1 MAKLSFRYGA
11 MNAGKSTH
19 LLQVAYNF
27 EENGKK
33 VLLIKPSVDT
43 KGDDKVVS
51 RIGAERKVDILLKSE
66 DSLFDN
72 YFNLIK
78 EVDAILVDE
87 VQFLKKEQIT
97 ELWVI
102 TKECD
107 IPVLCFGLK
116 TDFQT
121 NLFEASKRLFE
132 LGDEFI
138 ELATIC
144 PCGKKARFNA
154 RLVNGNYTDSGNVI
168 EIDGSNSSIE
178 YKPLCGKCYYKK
190 IMKNNNKYNI

>member
-19 LLQVAYNF
+19 LLQVAHNF
-27 EENGKK
+27 EENNKK
-33 VLLIKPSVDT
+33 IILIKPIIDT
-43 KGDDKVVS
+43 KGEDKIVS
-51 RIGAERKVDILLKSE
+51 RIGAERKVDILLKTE
-66 DSLFDN
+66 ESLIDN
-72 YFNLIK
+72 YDKLIK
-78 EVDAILVDE
+78 KADAILVDE
-87 VQFLKKEQIT
+87 VQFLKKNQIT
-97 ELWVI
+97 ELWII
-102 TKECD
+102 TKEYD

-154 RLVNGNYTDSGNVI
+154 RLVNGKYTNMGNVI
-168 EIDGSNSSIE
+168 EIDGSNNNIE
-178 YKPLCGKCYYKK
+178 YKPLCGKCYYEK
-190 IMKNNNKYNI
+190 IVKNNKFNV